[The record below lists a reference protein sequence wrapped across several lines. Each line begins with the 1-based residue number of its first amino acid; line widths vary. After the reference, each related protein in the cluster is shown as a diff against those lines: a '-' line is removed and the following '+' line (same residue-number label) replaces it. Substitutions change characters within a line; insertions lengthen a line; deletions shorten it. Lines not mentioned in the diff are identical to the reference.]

1 MNNRIYFDEHI
12 EFLKSGYLRM
22 NTRNL
27 TRAFNEKFGMDKP
40 ESAIKTIIYKKKMR
54 CGRKGNERLI
64 EDRYTLLT
72 KDQAEFVKDA
82 YKKMPIPDVTSALN
96 KHFGTEFGENQIEAY
111 INNHGLKS
119 GRTGQFKKGSKPWNT
134 GTKGQGLTK
143 ANSGAF
149 KKGNVPARTRPMFA
163 ERKNKDKLTEIKVP
177 IPHPGKKTE
186 TQFMPKQ
193 RWIYEQHFG
202 PIPPGYVVSFRDGNR
217 ENFSPDNL
225 MLLSRAEL
233 IKLNQNNYR
242 EMPANLKPSVFAL
255 SKLQAQVSQ
264 KRKDITECLNTK

>member
-12 EFLKSGYLRM
+12 EFLKSGYRRM

-40 ESAIKTIIYKKKMR
+40 ESAIKTIIYKKQMK

-82 YKKMPIPDVTSALN
+82 YKKMPIPAVTSALN
-96 KHFGTEFGENQIEAY
+96 KHFGAEFGENQIEAY
-111 INNHGLKS
+111 INNHGFKS
-119 GRTGQFKKGSKPWNT
+119 GRTGQFKKGSKPWNS

-149 KKGNVPARTRPMFA
+149 KKGNVPTRTRPMFA
-163 ERKNKDKLTEIKVP
+163 ERKNKDKITEIKVP

-202 PIPPGYVVSFRDGNR
+202 PIPAGYVVSFRDGNR

-242 EMPANLKPSVFAL
+242 EMPDDLKPSVFAL
-255 SKLQAQVSQ
+255 SKLQAHVSK
-264 KRKDITECLNTK
+264 KRKVINNEMPRL

>member
-12 EFLKSGYLRM
+12 EFLKSGYRRM

-27 TRAFNEKFGMDKP
+27 TKAFNERFGMDKH
-40 ESAIKTIIYKKKMR
+40 ESAIKTIIYKKQIR
-54 CGRKGNERLI
+54 CGRKGNDRLI

-82 YKKMPIPDVTSALN
+82 YKKMPIHDVTSALN

-111 INNHGLKS
+111 INNHGFES
-119 GRTGQFKKGSKPWNT
+119 GRTGQFKKGGKPWNS
-134 GTKGQGLTK
+134 GTKGQGLTN
-143 ANSGAF
+143 ANSGSF
-149 KKGNVPARTRPMFA
+149 KKGNIPATIRPLYS

-202 PIPPGYVVSFRDGNR
+202 PIPDGYVVSFIDGNR
-217 ENFSPDNL
+217 ENFSPDNM
-225 MLLSRAEL
+225 MLISRAEL
-233 IKLNQNNYR
+233 IKLNKNNYR
-242 EMPANLKPSVFAL
+242 EMPDDLKPSVFAL
-255 SKLQAQVSQ
+255 SKLQAHISK
-264 KRKDITECLNTK
+264 KRKVLNNEMPKM